1 MRQQD
6 SRMKIR
12 LPRSLPERRFLS
24 KLLVT
29 MPQQM
34 SSTSPAV
41 RQNDGYRKQSDPE
54 EPLILRVPSGWQA
67 ARNGGQH
74 NGEDDYYSLRSLL
87 QDFEEIFIAMHGR
100 RPTPAECA
108 ADANYHAL
116 YFRYAAAK
124 KARQLQS
131 ATATFQP
138 MATDA
143 IMQEESRQQPA
154 PTGGVPLEEYG
165 AAHACSDMSVADQRG
180 SRPLEATA
188 DSLWQQLLGSG
199 SALGQKRPRAE
210 LEAAAFPARLH
221 TRPRSYV
228 TTACQTE
235 TTAEFP
241 HLALLQPDGPFA
253 EGIRVD

>member
-1 MRQQD
+1 MRHQRILETLRQG
-6 SRMKIR
+6 SRV
-12 LPRSLPERRFLS
+12 L
-24 KLLVT
+24 

-154 PTGGVPLEEYG
+154 PTGGVPLEEYDAADAYG